1 MTAAFGLAS
10 VRVRG
15 FRAARD
21 VAIAP
26 AEVCALV
33 GEANAGKSTLLA
45 AIRALLDPG
54 ADPADPLDLP
64 SGRHGRVSVEGTL
77 ASGRECRIE
86 GVPPALARVLPDDAP
101 DVVYLPAD
109 LRSGPLVAP
118 APPGARAGTEVRTL
132 VEQTLSRAQAGHP
145 MGPSTTTAAGSLV
158 EAVESLAN
166 AGASGLVVLI
176 EEPELYLRP
185 QAQRYLYRLLR
196 ALAAAGNQ
204 VIYSTHAPAFL
215 NVARLEELVFV
226 THTGA
231 AGIHVHQPA
240 PIGIEHDFRV
250 LTEFDAERSE
260 LFLAR
265 AALLVEGATEKL
277 VFPFIFRAIG
287 RDADREAITIVE
299 CGGKSNIPLFAAV
312 CRAAGIPFVAVHDR
326 DAPPGRRPIVSER
339 VMNQEIADVVG
350 PDRIVELAPDFERV
364 AGLTGH
370 RHKPERAWERFT
382 DPAQRIPPPLERA
395 VRLVLGL
402 ARD

>member
-1 MTAAFGLAS
+1 MGAVLTK

-21 VAIAP
+21 VALAP
-26 AEVCALV
+26 RSLCALV

-64 SGRHGRVSVEGTL
+64 GGRHGPVSVTGTL
-77 ASGRECRIE
+77 ASGAECRVE
-86 GVPPALARVLPDDAP
+86 GLPPACARVLPEDTP
-101 DVVYLPAD
+101 PVIHLPAE
-109 LRSGPLVAP
+109 LRSGALVAP
-118 APPGARAGTEVRTL
+118 ATHRAHAGVEANALIERTL
-132 VEQTLSRAQAGHP
+132 SHVTAVHP

-158 EAVESLAN
+158 RALEGLAD
-166 AGASGLVVLI
+166 AGATGLVVLI

-196 ALAAAGNQ
+196 ALAGGGNQ

-226 THTGA
+226 THTGD
-231 AGIHVHQPA
+231 AGIRVHQPA
-240 PIGIEHDFRV
+240 PIGIEKDFRV

-277 VFPFIFRAIG
+277 VFPFIFRALG

-299 CGGKSNIPLFAAV
+299 CGGKSNIPLFARV
-312 CRAAGIPFVAVHDR
+312 CLAAGIPFVAVHDR
-326 DAPPGRRPIVSER
+326 DAPAGRRPIVSER
-339 VMNQEIADVVG
+339 VMNHEIAQVVG
-350 PDRIVELAPDFERV
+350 AGRIVELAPDFERV
-364 AGLTGH
+364 AGLSGH
-370 RHKPERAWERFT
+370 RHKPERAWERFA
-382 DPAQRIPPPLERA
+382 DPASGIPPPLERA
-395 VRLVLGL
+395 VRLVLSL

>member
-1 MTAAFGLAS
+1 VDAVLTK

-21 VAIAP
+21 VSLAP
-26 AEVCALV
+26 QRLCALV

-54 ADPADPLDLP
+54 ANPADPFDLP
-64 SGRHGRVSVEGTL
+64 HGRRRPLSVWGTL
-77 ASGRECRIE
+77 ASGAECRVE
-86 GVPPALARVLPDDAP
+86 GVPPAIARTLPADAP
-101 DVVYLPAD
+101 EVVHLPAD
-109 LRSGPLVAP
+109 LRSGPLLAP
-118 APPGARAGTEVRTL
+118 APRTAGADGGVRTL
-132 VEQTLSRAQAGHP
+132 LARTLSRAHAGHP
-145 MGPSTTTAAGSLV
+145 MGASTTTAACGLV
-158 EAVESLAN
+158 EALESLAES
-166 AGASGLVVLI
+166 AASGLLVLI

-196 ALAAAGNQ
+196 TLAEGGNQ

-215 NVARLEELVFV
+215 SVARLEEVVFV
-226 THTGA
+226 THEGDS
-231 AGIHVHQPA
+231 GIHVHQPA

-277 VFPFIFRAIG
+277 VFPFIFRAVG

-299 CGGKSNIPLFAAV
+299 CDGKSNIPLFAQV
-312 CRAAGIPFVAVHDR
+312 CRTAGIPFVAVHDR

-339 VMNQEIADVVG
+339 VMNQEIAHVVG
-350 PDRIVELAPDFERV
+350 RDRIVELAPDFERV

-382 DPAQRIPPPLERA
+382 DPAQPVPAPLERA
-395 VRLVLGL
+395 VRLVLSL